1 MTYYLDFL
9 FRHGRAIASV
19 CVILGLTACLGLL
32 SISVTSDTRVFFA
45 RDNPHLIQLEAFEGS
60 YSQNNNV
67 LFVIAARSGTLM
79 NEDHLASLRRFTE
92 SAWSLPHSLRVDS
105 LANFP
110 HMETRG
116 DEFLIG
122 DLIPDKDV
130 LSGPDVAKVMETSL
144 GDPLL
149 VNRLISRDLTTAG
162 VNVNFKLPAEG
173 SEAINAINAAALALA
188 RDFESQNPGLE
199 VHVTGNVVLMQAF
212 SKAALRDIR
221 FLLPLSVLVIVF
233 VLIITLRSLSETIA
247 ISGIL
252 AFSAAIATSATGW
265 LSLSLNTATVVAP
278 IIIMTLALASCI
290 HVITAVHRHMRE
302 GMAQTEA
309 IRAALTENIHPVV
322 MTSITTIIGFLA
334 LNFAD
339 APPFQSLGNLVIAG
353 IAINFIFTFTLLPL
367 VLQRLKIRERPSTN
381 PMDPTKLARAIRLNT
396 WPILLIGPILIVTS
410 TLGILRLTLD
420 DDFVRYFDESFSYRT
435 ASDFTEARLTGLNI
449 LEFSL
454 DSGSED
460 GIFNP
465 AYQTRVDDF
474 TRWLRAQEKVANVT
488 SIADYTK
495 RLNKHLSDKGQ
506 ATIPQDRKMIAQYY
520 LLMDM
525 GLPEGRSL
533 SEVINTDQSA
543 SRVSA
548 VLRNATSGDIRRMN
562 EAASGW
568 LKTNAP
574 AQETTGISINVLFS
588 HLSINNIRSMI
599 NGTVLS
605 FLAISIV
612 IMVLLR
618 SVTLGTLSL
627 LANSIPAL
635 VGFGLWGLLV
645 GTVNLGASVLVAMT
659 LGIVVDD
666 TIHYLVAWQH
676 HRKAGATA
684 GEAAAEALQTVGPAM
699 IITTIALIAGFCV
712 LSLSGFDVNRTLG
725 TFTAI
730 IIAVALAVD
739 LFMLPSAL
747 NLIGRRRRE
756 NGPEKTATNTLPS

>member
-1 MTYYLDFL
+1 MKHYLDFL
-9 FRHGRAIASV
+9 FRHGQVIASG
-19 CVILGLTACLGLL
+19 CVILGLAACLGLL

-45 RDNPHLIQLEAFEGS
+45 EDNPHLIQLEAFES
-60 YSQNNNV
+60 RYSQNNNV

-79 NEDHLASLRRFTE
+79 TADHLASLRQITHE
-92 SAWSLPHSLRVDS
+92 AWSLPYSLRVDS

-116 DEFLIG
+116 DEFFID
-122 DLIPDKDV
+122 DLIRDTGP
-130 LSGPDVAKVMETSL
+130 LSQADIARVTATAL
-144 GDPLL
+144 NDPLL
-149 VNRLISRDLTTAG
+149 VNRLISKDLTAAG
-162 VNVNFKLPAEG
+162 VNVNFGLPLEG
-173 SEAINAINAAALALA
+173 SKAITAINEAAQTIK
-188 RDFESQNPGLE
+188 DNFESQNPDLD
-199 VHVTGNVVLMQAF
+199 VYITGNVVLMRAF
-212 SKAALRDIR
+212 SDAALRDIR
-221 FLLPLSVLVIVF
+221 FLLPFSVLVILL
-233 VLIITLRSLSETIA
+233 VLVVTLRSLTETLA
-247 ISGIL
+247 LSGLL
-252 AFSAAIATSATGW
+252 AFSASIATSATGW
-265 LSLSLNTATVVAP
+265 LALPLNTATVVAP
-278 IIIMTLALASCI
+278 VIIMTLALASCI

-302 GMAQTEA
+302 GTDQAGA
-309 IRAALTENIHPVV
+309 IRAALEENIHPVL

-339 APPFQSLGNLVIAG
+339 APPFRALGNIVIAG
-353 IAINFIFTFTLLPL
+353 IVINFVFTFTLLPL
-367 VLQRLKIRERPSTN
+367 VLRRLKIKERPGTN
-381 PMDPTKLARAIRLNT
+381 AMDPAKLARSIRLNI

-420 DDFVRYFDESFSYRT
+420 DDFIRYFDESFSYRT

-460 GIFNP
+460 GIFDP
-465 AYQTRVDDF
+465 VYQTRVDDF
-474 TRWLRAQEKVANVT
+474 AHWLRAQEKVASVT
-488 SIADYTK
+488 AITDYTR
-495 RLNKHLSDKGQ
+495 RLHKHLSDEGE
-506 ATIPQDRKMIAQYY
+506 ASIPSDRRLIAQYY

-543 SRVSA
+543 SRVTA
-548 VLRNATSGDIRRMN
+548 ILRNATSGDVRRMN
-562 EAASGW
+562 EAAAGW
-568 LKTNAP
+568 LRANAP
-574 AQETTGISINVLFS
+574 EQETTGISINVLFS

-599 NGTVLS
+599 NGTILS

-612 IMVLLR
+612 IMILLR
-618 SVTLGTLSL
+618 SVTLGALSL

-666 TIHYLVAWQH
+666 TIHYLVAWRRR
-676 HRKAGATA
+676 RKAGASA
-684 GEAAAEALQTVGPAM
+684 GEAAAEALQSVGPAM
-699 IITTIALIAGFCV
+699 IITTLSLIAGFCV
-712 LSLSGFDVNRTLG
+712 LGLSGFDVNRTLG

-747 NLIGRRRRE
+747 TLMDRRRR
-756 NGPEKTATNTLPS
+756 